1 MKIDYP
7 VDLAGIDSIF
17 LVVKDLNGVKVICNE
32 KIDSGTK
39 IATINEIKISKQ
51 NYQTV
56 QIGREIHIIDKV
68 LASINHHCSP
78 NIYIDTQA
86 MIITAVK
93 NIKPGDEIT
102 FFYPT
107 TEWVM
112 RAPFECRCG
121 AKSCYGFISGAKDFV
136 RKHPNNILLYNSH
149 IAELISL
156 NEKLYMDGVN

>member
-7 VDLAGIDSIF
+7 VDLSSIDSVF
-17 LVVKDLNGVKVICNE
+17 SMVKDSNGVKVICNE
-32 KIDSGTK
+32 KIDFGTS
-39 IATINEIKISKQ
+39 IATIKGAIISDQ

-56 QIGREIHIIDKV
+56 QVGHEMHIMNKI
-68 LASINHHCSP
+68 LASMNHHCDP
-78 NIYIDTQA
+78 NIYIDTKI

-93 NIKPGDEIT
+93 NINPGDEIT

-112 RAPFECRCG
+112 RVPFECRCG
-121 AKSCYGFISGAKDFV
+121 AKSCYGYISGAKDFV
-136 RKHPNNILLYNSH
+136 RKHPNIIIPYNWH